1 MYRINKKE
9 GMLHQ
14 SIYDHLLSTFN
25 KPSSSYYKAHEWNTS
40 GQDILSGKGSF
51 EVKCE
56 WEMQGWQDLTR
67 FRYRNTDR
75 KL

>member
-9 GMLHQ
+9 GTLHQ

-56 WEMQGWQDLTR
+56 
-67 FRYRNTDR
+67 
-75 KL
+75 